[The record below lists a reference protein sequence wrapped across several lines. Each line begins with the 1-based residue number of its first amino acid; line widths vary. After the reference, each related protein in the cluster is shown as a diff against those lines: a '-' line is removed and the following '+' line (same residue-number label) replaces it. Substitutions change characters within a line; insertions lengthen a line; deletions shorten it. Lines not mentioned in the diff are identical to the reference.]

1 MLMPCRCFPSEPQ
14 QVPEGAGEMARG
26 GWLPYLNRKGADPHR
41 DCKQTWQRE
50 EAVLPWPKP
59 NITMSDVSTGSR
71 KSYPGVSTF
80 PLLLSA
86 SLGLSTVTS

>member
-1 MLMPCRCFPSEPQ
+1 
-14 QVPEGAGEMARG
+14 MARG
-26 GWLPYLNRKGADPHR
+26 GWLPYLNRKGADAHG

-50 EAVLPWPKP
+50 KAVLHWPKP

-71 KSYPGVSTF
+71 KSHPGVSTF